1 MGASESVWAVYR
13 LEQFRN
19 DGPRSETEEGGKLRH
34 GSACRACGD
43 GSGKNRHTLCQQ
55 TSRTSGCSERSIIQ
69 LYVAVDEV
77 FRNIVRYT
85 YSPGTGFVTVRVEE
99 EEDPRRV
106 QITFVDRGVPYN
118 PVAEERPD
126 VSRLPKAERPLGGL
140 GLFMVKKT
148 MDEISYS
155 YQDGQN
161 VLSIRKRV

>member
-1 MGASESVWAVYR
+1 MGASASVWAVYR

-19 DGPRSETEEGGKLRH
+19 DG
-34 GSACRACGD
+34 
-43 GSGKNRHTLCQQ
+43 
-55 TSRTSGCSERSIIQ
+55 
-69 LYVAVDEV
+69 
-77 FRNIVRYT
+77 
-85 YSPGTGFVTVRVEE
+85 
-99 EEDPRRV
+99 PRRV

-126 VSRLPKAERPLGGL
+126 VSRLPKVERPLGGL

>member
-1 MGASESVWAVYR
+1 M
-13 LEQFRN
+13 
-19 DGPRSETEEGGKLRH
+19 
-34 GSACRACGD
+34 
-43 GSGKNRHTLCQQ
+43 
-55 TSRTSGCSERSIIQ
+55 
-69 LYVAVDEV
+69 AVDEV
-77 FRNIVRYT
+77 FRNTVRYT

-140 GLFMVKKT
+140 GMFMVKKT